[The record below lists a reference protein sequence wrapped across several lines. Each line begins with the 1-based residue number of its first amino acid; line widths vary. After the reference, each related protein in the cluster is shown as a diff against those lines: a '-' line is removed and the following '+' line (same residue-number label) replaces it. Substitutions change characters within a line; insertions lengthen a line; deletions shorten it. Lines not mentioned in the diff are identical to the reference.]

1 VRVAAAQ
8 MDLVWHDRAA
18 NHAKARAL
26 AEEARRRGAD
36 LLVLPEMF
44 ATGFSL
50 DTSVTAESL
59 DGPTPTFLRTLARDL
74 EMAVVGGFVLAR
86 QTDARPLNVA
96 LAVGRRGEH
105 LALYAKMHLI
115 ALLGEDGS
123 YEPGEGPI
131 PFDLGSIR
139 AAAFVCYDLRFPELF
154 RAVVDV
160 CGLVMVIASWPATR
174 QLHWDLLLQARAVES
189 QCFVVGV
196 NRVGEGGGY
205 TFAGGSAIIHP
216 LGHVLVR
223 AGSEER
229 LIIADLNPAQV
240 TEVRAALPFLRDRRP
255 QLFYDAAD
263 RAAANTGKKASQPA

>member
-1 VRVAAAQ
+1 MRVVAAQ
-8 MDLVWHDRAA
+8 MDLVWHDRTA
-18 NHAKARAL
+18 NHARAREL
-26 AEEARRRGAD
+26 AEEARRQDAE
-36 LLVLPEMF
+36 LLVFPEMF
-44 ATGFSL
+44 ATGFSM
-50 DTSVTAESL
+50 DTSVTAEPL

-86 QTDARPLNVA
+86 SPDARPLNVA
-96 LAVGRRGEH
+96 LAVDRRGEH

-123 YEPGEGPI
+123 YERGEGPV
-131 PFDLGSIR
+131 PFDLGPVR

-174 QLHWDLLLQARAVES
+174 QLHWDLLLQARAVEG

-205 TFAGGSAIIHP
+205 IFAGGSAIIDP
-216 LGHVLVR
+216 LGQVLAS
-223 AGSEER
+223 AGNEER
-229 LIIADLNPAQV
+229 LVIADLNPAEV
-240 TEVRAALPFLRDRRP
+240 TEVRATLPFLRDRRP
-255 QLFYDAAD
+255 QLFRDAAE
-263 RAAANTGKKASQPA
+263 RAAANTSKRAS